1 LLSPDDMRERLQRSV
16 EELNI
21 VLIDDN
27 MVAEAE
33 EWLTGCE
40 VCAENAVIALE
51 YLLDALTNCDPSVT
65 EYVMCRPACCPFCA
79 AVVTEK
85 TLIIV

>member
-1 LLSPDDMRERLQRSV
+1 MRERLQRSV
-16 EELNI
+16 EEVNI
-21 VLIDDN
+21 VLIDEA

-40 VCAENAVIALE
+40 VCADNAVIALD
-51 YLLDALTNCDPSVT
+51 YLLDALTAYDPSIT

-79 AVVTEK
+79 AEVTEK